1 MVWLDV
7 DQPTKKCTLHMNGSC
22 SYLQEKR
29 ETLYKGIG
37 DLKRDGGWLSF
48 SDPKLA
54 KSYYQINWPDYQ
66 FIDHC

>member
-7 DQPTKKCTLHMNGSC
+7 DQPAKKCTLHMNDNC
-22 SYLQEKR
+22 SYLQKKS

-48 SDPKLA
+48 TDPKLA
-54 KSYYQINWPDYQ
+54 KLYHQINWPDYQ